1 MPHPHALVHAV
12 AALAAVLGV
21 GALPAHRPAL
31 ASPVCASPAME
42 GAGGAV
48 LPCVIA
54 PLLDAVVN
62 ITTLKP
68 PKPHSAEEHSNF
80 LSDRKWERGYGS
92 GFIIAPTGLLVT
104 NRHVLEDAVGITVTL
119 HDERQFPARL
129 VASNTTPDL
138 ALLQI
143 EAPGERFATV
153 RWGDSEALRLGET
166 VIAVGNPLGLTTS
179 ITVGVVSALGRNVRS
194 SPMDDYIQT
203 DAAINRGSSGGPL
216 FNLAGEVVGVHWAMI
231 TPHEQSGSVGLGL
244 VIPSEIAAPVVD
256 EMRRHG
262 RLRPG
267 FPGMLLQ
274 PLSPDLARVMG
285 VPHSQG
291 GIVAAVSPGGPAE
304 RAGIREGDVVL
315 RFGAVAGED
324 SRAMLREI
332 WRRPPGTALPVRLRR
347 GGREMEVEVVLG
359 TFPGPRDPVGPSPLH
374 DVGPPADERMLG
386 LRVSELNE
394 ATRRAFAISHA
405 RPGLVVEG
413 VAANSSAA
421 RLGLSRGDLVLRVGD
436 AAVPTAETFAAALAR
451 HRGADGVAMQVEM
464 DRRVQWIV
472 VPPIGTR

>member
-1 MPHPHALVHAV
+1 MISFRIHVLALAV
-12 AALAAVLGV
+12 LAAAALPLGV
-21 GALPAHRPAL
+21 ARAAHATPA
-31 ASPVCASPAME
+31 CASPAGE
-42 GAGGAV
+42 AGRAGL
-48 LPCVIA
+48 LPCVVA

-80 LSDRKWERGYGS
+80 MADRKWERGYGS
-92 GFIIAPTGLLVT
+92 GFIIDGAGLVVT

-129 VASNTTPDL
+129 VSANTTPDL
-138 ALLQI
+138 ALLRI
-143 EAPGERFATV
+143 EAPGESFATV
-153 RWGDSEALRLGET
+153 RWGDSRALRLGDT

-244 VIPSEIAAPVVD
+244 VIPSEIAMVVVE

-267 FPGMLLQ
+267 YPGMMLQ
-274 PLSPDLARVMG
+274 PLSPNLARALGIPRVA
-285 VPHSQG
+285 G
-291 GIVAAVSPGGPAE
+291 GIVAVVAPGGPAE

-315 RFGAVAGED
+315 RFGEVTGED
-324 SRAMLREI
+324 APAMLREL
-332 WRRPPGTALPVRLRR
+332 WRLPPGATLHLRIR
-347 GGREMEVEVVLG
+347 RDGREMDAQVVLG
-359 TFPGPRDPVGPSPLH
+359 AFPAGRDPVGPSPLH
-374 DVGPPADERMLG
+374 DVGPPADEGMLG

-394 ATRRAFAISHA
+394 ATRRAFGIRHA

-413 VAANSSAA
+413 VAANSAGA
-421 RLGLSRGDLVLRVGD
+421 RLGLSRGDLVLRVGE
-436 AAVPTAETFAAALAR
+436 AQVATPEAFAAALAR
-451 HRGADGVAMQVEM
+451 RRRTEGTAMQVEM
-464 DRRVQWIV
+464 DRHVQWVV
-472 VPPIGTR
+472 VPPPAAP